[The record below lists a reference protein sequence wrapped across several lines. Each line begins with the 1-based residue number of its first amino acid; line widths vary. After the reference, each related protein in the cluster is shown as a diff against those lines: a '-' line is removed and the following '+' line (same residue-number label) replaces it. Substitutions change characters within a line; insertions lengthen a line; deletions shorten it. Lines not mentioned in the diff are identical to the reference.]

1 MVKNNI
7 RVMLAEREMSAA
19 ALSDL
24 LPEEVNPVC
33 VSFLMK
39 GRVLPTPETMQVMC
53 DTFNCAA
60 TDLYHPKDLSL
71 QCIRPACEQ
80 VKSETVAIK
89 VNAPDLTRAAAAKK
103 ELDKVGYVDI
113 PAAIRNKGHDG
124 MEQVRIWMSTEEKA
138 ALFKAVQRMGYQSV
152 AEWFR
157 EQYRQLLRD
166 YIGLG
171 IGESKIHEAVPPT
184 TQNQTVR
191 G

>member
-80 VKSETVAIK
+80 VEPEQINVK
-89 VNAPDLTRAAAAKK
+89 APDLTKAAAAKK
-103 ELDKVGYVDI
+103 ALDKVGYVDI
-113 PAAIRNKGHDG
+113 PAPIRKKGHDG
-124 MEQVRIWMSTEEKA
+124 MEQVRIWMSAEEKA

-171 IGESKIHEAVPPT
+171 IGESNIHEAVPPT
-184 TQNQTVR
+184 TKNQTVR